1 MTKLMVENLP
11 ANTTESSLTE
21 LFAQYGKVQQIDL
34 ATDVMTGRC
43 GGFGFINL
51 DEICPGEAIFALDGK
66 FLGNRALRVTL
77 ERKRES
83 YDYGDQQPND
93 SI

>member
-11 ANTTESSLTE
+11 SNTTESSLTE
-21 LFAQYGKVQQIDL
+21 LFSQYGKVQQIDL

-43 GGFGFINL
+43 GGFGFINI
-51 DEICPGEAIFALDGK
+51 EEKSPGEAIFALDGK
-66 FLGNRALRVTL
+66 YIGDRALRVTL

-83 YDYGDQQPND
+83 YDYGSQQPNE